1 MSLMENDPA
10 LTTDETIEYL
20 RISKATLLKL
30 IHRGDIKAVRVGK
43 AWRILQSE
51 LYRFIKGCGT
61 IETRL

>member
-51 LYRFIKGCGT
+51 LYRF
-61 IETRL
+61 